1 MACRAE
7 TMCSTDG
14 AVSSGKRKISVHIAR
29 LWLQMG
35 GPLLRLVLA
44 AHAACGIASA
54 FHAFTAPA
62 QLRAPPGGDL
72 AGSPPGSGP
81 QRGAGSAARMH
92 SREVDLP
99 RAIPRFLRCRSPAG
113 HACAGPKHVTHGL
126 AGHPRALV
134 AVRMGSAQGA
144 GHTQLQRWAE
154 EQGAFV
160 SPNISLGTDPQGIRG
175 WVAAAPLAAGEVV
188 LSIPAT
194 TTYAGILSASYV
206 RAEREAGVGSVLA
219 AHQDAALLAGKTQE
233 TLSDQAV
240 LALFIA
246 ATRCALHQGK
256 TRADSTLF
264 GRYIATLPDEVQLPL
279 CLRQAEQRVCV
290 EAAAMRSDML
300 SSWNQCRDILGGQ
313 VGAEG
318 DQGPISDPEIFG
330 GVKVELADFEKAWCL
345 VESRSFQAGLSLS
358 GGQQVSFRSKY
369 LLPIVDL
376 LNHVPSHPGT
386 GDGPV
391 AQMIVDKRK
400 GRTEW
405 RVVRD
410 VEAGEGVTW
419 SYGVMT
425 SRELVLRCVP
435 AWQDSTSSCP
445 SACPRV

>member
-1 MACRAE
+1 
-7 TMCSTDG
+7 
-14 AVSSGKRKISVHIAR
+14 
-29 LWLQMG
+29 
-35 GPLLRLVLA
+35 
-44 AHAACGIASA
+44 
-54 FHAFTAPA
+54 
-62 QLRAPPGGDL
+62 
-72 AGSPPGSGP
+72 
-81 QRGAGSAARMH
+81 
-92 SREVDLP
+92 
-99 RAIPRFLRCRSPAG
+99 
-113 HACAGPKHVTHGL
+113 
-126 AGHPRALV
+126 
-134 AVRMGSAQGA
+134 
-144 GHTQLQRWAE
+144 
-154 EQGAFV
+154 
-160 SPNISLGTDPQGIRG
+160 
-175 WVAAAPLAAGEVV
+175 
-188 LSIPAT
+188 
-194 TTYAGILSASYV
+194 
-206 RAEREAGVGSVLA
+206 
-219 AHQDAALLAGKTQE
+219 
-233 TLSDQAV
+233 
-240 LALFIA
+240 
-246 ATRCALHQGK
+246 
-256 TRADSTLF
+256 
-264 GRYIATLPDEVQLPL
+264 
-279 CLRQAEQRVCV
+279 
-290 EAAAMRSDML
+290 MRSDML